1 MGNVHWRGR
10 RIQARFHRIEGG
22 RPEAEPLTWTDAAHW
37 IEDGG
42 YDMDRNG
49 FERMYDFYED
59 LASEYLE
66 KAKRQI
72 PAYETLFRMADCLLE
87 RELPAFAEVLVVG
100 GGGGQE
106 ICSIGLDKDWRM
118 TVVDPSEQM
127 CLAAKARAEEAGVA
141 RRCEIRVGVVSDLP
155 DAESFDAATCLLV
168 MHFLSKERQADL
180 LDAISRRLKPGAI
193 LVAAHLVARDD
204 PDEHR
209 WMMEFWSDTLV
220 RLGEDPERVAKQIQD
235 LEHEVT
241 MLREDEFL
249 ELCEA
254 AGLEYQARISQ
265 TLHFTQW
272 ALRKAE

>member
-1 MGNVHWRGR
+1 
-10 RIQARFHRIEGG
+10 
-22 RPEAEPLTWTDAAHW
+22 
-37 IEDGG
+37 
-42 YDMDRNG
+42 MDRNG

-59 LASEYLE
+59 LAADYLR
-66 KAKRQI
+66 KARQQI
-72 PAYETLFRMADCLLE
+72 PAYETLFQMADCLLD
-87 RELPAFAEVLVVG
+87 RELSTFAEVLVVG

-127 CLAAKARAEEAGVA
+127 CLAAKARAEEAGIA
-141 RRCEIRVGVVSDLP
+141 GRCEIRAEAVSDLP
-155 DAESFDAATCLLV
+155 DAEVFDAATCILV

-180 LDAISRRLKPGAI
+180 LDAISRRLKPGAL